1 MQRSSTSWLPIR
13 IGRVA
18 WRMEW
23 RTVRISLIG
32 GLVLCVLAMLSM
44 MVGEYALTPV
54 EVIQAMV
61 GQAPAEHV
69 FIVMTLRLPRLLVA
83 MLVGGALGLS
93 GSVFQAL
100 MRNPLADAGI
110 LGVSSGAGLV
120 VVALIVIGHGV
131 ADRWLSVAAFAGGM
145 LTALIIYM
153 LAWRHGDTPLR
164 LILVGIGVGAVT
176 SALVTLMTTYGAVW
190 DVQQAMVWL
199 AGSLY
204 ASSWREL
211 WELLRWVL
219 LTMPVLFA
227 YSREVNLLALGD
239 ELARGVGIAVT
250 RQRMWLLA
258 LAVALASSSVAA
270 AGVIGFVGLMAPHIA
285 RRLVG
290 SDYRNLMP
298 VSAVIGAIV
307 LLAADVIGRS
317 VIAPRE
323 LPVGL
328 VTAML
333 GAPFFLGLL
342 WRQRKGVA

>member
-1 MQRSSTSWLPIR
+1 MQNSDVSWLPIR
-13 IGRVA
+13 LGIIA
-18 WRMEW
+18 WRIEW
-23 RTVRISLIG
+23 RTVHMLLLGVLI
-32 GLVLCVLAMLSM
+32 VLGLAMFSM
-44 MVGEYALTPV
+44 TVGEYALTPS
-54 EVIQAMV
+54 EILRAMI
-61 GQAPAEHV
+61 GRAPAEQV

-110 LGVSSGAGLV
+110 LGVSSGAGLA
-120 VVALIVIGHGV
+120 VVAVIVVGQGMV
-131 ADRWLSVAAFAGGM
+131 DAWLSLAAFGGGM
-145 LTALIIYM
+145 LTALIIYA
-153 LAWRHGDTPLR
+153 LAWRHGDTPLH
-164 LILVGIGVGAVT
+164 LILVGIGVGAVM
-176 SALVTLMTTYGAVW
+176 SALVTLMTTYGDVW

-211 WELLRWVL
+211 WNLAGWVL
-219 LTMPVLFA
+219 LTMPVLLA

-239 ELARGVGIAVT
+239 DLARGVGIAVT

-258 LAVALASSSVAA
+258 LAVALAASSVAA
-270 AGVIGFVGLMAPHIA
+270 AGVISFVGLMAPHIA

-298 VSAVIGAIV
+298 VSALVGAIV
-307 LLAADVIGRS
+307 LIGADVIGRS
-317 VIAPRE
+317 AFAPRE
-323 LPVGL
+323 LPAGL
-328 VTAML
+328 VTAIL

-342 WRQRKGVA
+342 WHQRKGVA